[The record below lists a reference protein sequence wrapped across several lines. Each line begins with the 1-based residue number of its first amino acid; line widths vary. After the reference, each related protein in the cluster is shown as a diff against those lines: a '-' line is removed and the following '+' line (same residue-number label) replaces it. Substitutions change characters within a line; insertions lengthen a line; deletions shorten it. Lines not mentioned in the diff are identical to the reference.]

1 MQLAKDAR
9 EARSCAV
16 TERLL
21 LAVTLQVNALGGQGS
36 MSGFLHRSGLQL
48 LVS

>member
-1 MQLAKDAR
+1 MQLAKDTR

-21 LAVTLQVNALGGQGS
+21 LVARLQVKALGGQGS
-36 MSGFLHRSGLQL
+36 MSGFLHE
-48 LVS
+48 